1 MSYCVVDKIHSESN
15 TLFCSPP
22 RLSRSLSLSF
32 LQLPFV
38 RATGNYLLVVSR
50 NSKKESGGK
59 WGPFCTVLIRNGEK
73 IPFLSHCKTQSS
85 PNSYFWTEGSDL
97 TVWVIVTNYTN
108 FRLYF
113 LILWRCYNDTMNI
126 TFLLNG
132 WMLFYTR
139 NALDS
144 QNLICHLCL

>member
-1 MSYCVVDKIHSESN
+1 MSYCVVDKIHSKSN
-15 TLFCSPP
+15 TLFCSPSG
-22 RLSRSLSLSF
+22 LSRSLSLSF

-59 WGPFCTVLIRNGEK
+59 WGAFCTMLIRNGEK

-85 PNSYFWTEGSDL
+85 PNSYFGL
-97 TVWVIVTNYTN
+97 RAVWVIVTSYTN

-113 LILWRCYNDTMNI
+113 LILWRCHNDTMNI
-126 TFLLNG
+126 TFLLDG

-144 QNLICHLCL
+144 QNLIRHLCL